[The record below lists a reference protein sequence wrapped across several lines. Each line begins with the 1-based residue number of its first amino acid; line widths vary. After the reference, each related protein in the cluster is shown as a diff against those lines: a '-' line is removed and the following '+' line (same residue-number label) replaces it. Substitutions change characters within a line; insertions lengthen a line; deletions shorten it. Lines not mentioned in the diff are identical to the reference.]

1 MRFFLSFL
9 SFIYLLTSSSCN
21 SVNTED
27 VLAEVNDEIL
37 YYDDVI
43 YNMPISIEDTN
54 LFIEKYIDKWI
65 KEKVLL
71 NQALINLDN
80 NSKDIDDK
88 VLDYKNSL
96 LIYKYQQALI
106 NQNFD
111 TNIILDDILSYY
123 NEHINEFKLNQDI
136 FKGRFIIIDKN
147 APNTKDLFSMFKS
160 NNDDEIDDLIS
171 YCMLYALEYYINDT
185 AWNYF
190 NSVQQKVPND
200 INPKK
205 IFLSKR
211 KYDIIEDETY
221 LYLLFLKDFKIKGTT
236 SPFSVEKEKIKSLLI
251 NNNKINYLDMIE
263 EDLVKNGKSLNKIKI
278 Y

>member
-1 MRFFLSFL
+1 MRFFL
-9 SFIYLLTSSSCN
+9 SFIYLLISFSCN
-21 SVNTED
+21 NVNTEKI
-27 VLAEVNDEIL
+27 LAEVNDEIL

-43 YNMPISIEDTN
+43 YNIPISIEDTN

-88 VLDYKNSL
+88 VLNYKNSL
-96 LIYKYQQALI
+96 LIYKYQQELI

-111 TNIILDDILSYY
+111 TTVLLEDIVSYY

-136 FKGRFIIIDKN
+136 FKGRFIIIDKD
-147 APNTKDLFSMFKS
+147 APNIKDLFSMFKS

-200 INPKK
+200 IYPKN
-205 IFLSKR
+205 IFSSKR
-211 KYDIIEDETY
+211 KYDVIEDETY

-251 NNNKINYLDMIE
+251 NNNKINYLDMVE
-263 EDLVKNGKSLNKIKI
+263 EDLVNNGKSLNKIKI

>member
-9 SFIYLLTSSSCN
+9 SFIYLLISFSCN
-21 SVNTED
+21 NVNTEIF
-27 VLAEVNDEIL
+27 LAEVNDEIL

-43 YNMPISIEDTN
+43 YNIPISIEDTN

-88 VLDYKNSL
+88 VLNYKNSL
-96 LIYKYQQALI
+96 LIYKYQQELI

-111 TNIILDDILSYY
+111 TTVLLEDIVSYY

-136 FKGRFIIIDKN
+136 FKGRFIIIDKD
-147 APNTKDLFSMFKS
+147 APNIKDLFSMFKS

-200 INPKK
+200 IYPKN
-205 IFLSKR
+205 IFSSKR
-211 KYDIIEDETY
+211 KYDVIEDETY

-251 NNNKINYLDMIE
+251 NNNKINYLDMVE
-263 EDLVKNGKSLNKIKI
+263 EDLVNNGKSLNKIKI

>member
-9 SFIYLLTSSSCN
+9 SFIYLLISFSCN
-21 SVNTED
+21 NVNTEKI
-27 VLAEVNDEIL
+27 LAEVNDEIL

-43 YNMPISIEDTN
+43 YNIPISIEDTN

-88 VLDYKNSL
+88 VLNYKNSL
-96 LIYKYQQALI
+96 LIYKYQQELI

-111 TNIILDDILSYY
+111 TTVLLEDIVSYY

-136 FKGRFIIIDKN
+136 FKGRFIIIDKD
-147 APNTKDLFSMFKS
+147 APNIKDLFSMFKS

-200 INPKK
+200 IYPKN
-205 IFLSKR
+205 IFSSKR
-211 KYDIIEDETY
+211 KYDVIEDETY

-251 NNNKINYLDMIE
+251 NNNKINYLDMVE
-263 EDLVKNGKSLNKIKI
+263 EDLVNNGKSLNKIKI

>member
-1 MRFFLSFL
+1 VRFFL
-9 SFIYLLTSSSCN
+9 SFIYLLISFSCN
-21 SVNTED
+21 NVNTEKI
-27 VLAEVNDEIL
+27 LAEVNDEIL

-43 YNMPISIEDTN
+43 YNIPISIEDTN

-88 VLDYKNSL
+88 VLNYKNSL
-96 LIYKYQQALI
+96 LIYKYQQELI

-111 TNIILDDILSYY
+111 TTVLLEDIVSYY

-136 FKGRFIIIDKN
+136 FKGRFIIIDKD
-147 APNTKDLFSMFKS
+147 APNIKDLFSMFKS

-200 INPKK
+200 IYPKN
-205 IFLSKR
+205 IFSSKR
-211 KYDIIEDETY
+211 KYDVIEDETY

-251 NNNKINYLDMIE
+251 NNNKINYLDMVE
-263 EDLVKNGKSLNKIKI
+263 EDLVNNGKSLNKIKI